1 MKGLLHSKR
10 FKANLRKWLFM
21 YVGVM
26 GLLTTVITY
35 SKYISSFGGTDKS
48 RATKFEIEVTPEG
61 CTSDVCLLGNYRPM
75 NEIEYDFDVD
85 EEFEVNTYVILSFLP
100 QDKFIIKGISSTEYK
115 NGIADEENFIPIYT
129 NDESG
134 IKIGNGYVDAKKDV
148 SDTTTIQLGK
158 NVDAATKKKYKFRVL
173 IEYDYSEYL
182 KNPGTDKEY
191 YDYTGSENITLDKNV
206 VQLSY
211 SAVQIT
217 N

>member
-35 SKYISSFGGTDKS
+35 SKYISSLGGTDDA
-48 RATKFEIEVTPEG
+48 RATKFEIKVTPEG
-61 CTSDVCLLGNYRPM
+61 CISDVCLLGNYRPM
-75 NEIEYDFDVD
+75 NEIEYEFDVD

-100 QDKFIIKGISSTEYK
+100 QDKFKIKSISSTEYVG
-115 NGIADEENFIPIYT
+115 NTADEEKFIPIYT

-148 SDTTTIQLGK
+148 SNTNTIQLGK

-182 KNPGTDKEY
+182 VNKDTANEY
-191 YDYTGSENITLDKNV
+191 YDYTGSEDIILDQNV

>member
-1 MKGLLHSKR
+1 MKGLLHSKKFR
-10 FKANLRKWLFM
+10 ANLYKWLFM

-35 SKYISSFGGTDKS
+35 SKYISSLGGNDET
-48 RATKFEIEVTPEG
+48 RGTKFEMKLTPEG
-61 CTSDVCLLGNYRPM
+61 CVSEVCLLGNYRPM

-85 EEFEVNTYVILSFLP
+85 EEFEVKTYVILSFLP
-100 QDKFIIKGISSTEYK
+100 KDKFKIKSISSSEYID
-115 NGIADEENFIPIYT
+115 GVADEDKFIPIYI
-129 NDESG
+129 NDEDE

-148 SDTTTIQLGK
+148 SNTAAIQLGK
-158 NVDAATKKKYKFRVL
+158 EIDPTKKKYKFRVVV
-173 IEYDYSEYL
+173 EYDYSEYL
-182 KNPGTDKEY
+182 VNKGTDNEF
-191 YDYTGSENITLDKNV
+191 YDYSGSEEITLDKTV